1 MTEDIGES
9 VSDCSESITNC
20 PADPRVGAVGLEY
33 TGGQIDAKVA
43 VGVVVDVE
51 VPVAVVVS
59 VAVAVAVSVAVAVGV
74 IDLVDV
80 YVAVV
85 TSVAVDVSVAVRVT
99 VAVVDLVTVNIAVG
113 TVEFAGGTGLEF
125 HFPQPATVLNNS
137 NVKSN
142 TPLNLTEDIFIWF
155 HPSVFL

>member
-59 VAVAVAVSVAVAVGV
+59 VAVAVAVSVAVVVGV

-80 YVAVV
+80 M
-85 TSVAVDVSVAVRVT
+85 TSVAVDVGVAVRVT
-99 VAVVDLVTVNIAVG
+99 VVVVDLVTVNVAVG
-113 TVEFAGGTGLEF
+113 IVEFAGGTGLEF